1 MPILIIL
8 ILDQVCV
15 SGGKK
20 KMVDL
25 VVQSKVRAFVKDNGL
40 NTGGDSLDALEAA
53 VKAMIDKACARAK
66 GNDRKTLMARDC

>member
-1 MPILIIL
+1 MK
-8 ILDQVCV
+8 
-15 SGGKK
+15 GEKK

-53 VKAMIDKACARAK
+53 VKAVIDKACARAK